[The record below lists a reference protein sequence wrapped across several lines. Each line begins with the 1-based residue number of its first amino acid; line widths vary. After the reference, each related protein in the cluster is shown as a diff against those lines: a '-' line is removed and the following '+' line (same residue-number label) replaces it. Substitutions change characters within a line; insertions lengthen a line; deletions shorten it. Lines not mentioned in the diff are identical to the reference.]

1 VVDIVEDIAWHLDE
15 PFGDTSAIPT
25 YMVSKLAARHVKVVL
40 SGDGGDELFAGYD
53 KYTVEARRR
62 AFRLPARARRIVGTV
77 AALLPPG
84 AKGRNFLRNL
94 ALAGPQRYLDEST
107 LFRRDDKERLFL
119 PEVLGRMAEGDPWS
133 EELGYLA
140 RAGGHWLSAARYMD
154 MKAYLPLD
162 ILTKVDRMSMAHS
175 LEAREPLLDHRLVE
189 FAATIPPEM
198 MLRRGTTKW
207 IFKEAMRGIL
217 PDDIIDRRKHGFAVP
232 LGRWF
237 RGTLGGFVRDLLLTK
252 SSRERGIFNPAAI
265 ENLVRRHEEGRQLDL
280 EVWTLI
286 SFELWCRAFV
296 DARPR
301 RQREV
306 ACVSL

>member
-1 VVDIVEDIAWHLDE
+1 
-15 PFGDTSAIPT
+15 
-25 YMVSKLAARHVKVVL
+25 
-40 SGDGGDELFAGYD
+40 
-53 KYTVEARRR
+53 
-62 AFRLPARARRIVGTV
+62 
-77 AALLPPG
+77 
-84 AKGRNFLRNL
+84 
-94 ALAGPQRYLDEST
+94 
-107 LFRRDDKERLFL
+107 
-119 PEVLGRMAEGDPWS
+119 
-133 EELGYLA
+133 
-140 RAGGHWLSAARYMD
+140 MD

-198 MLRRGTTKW
+198 LLRGGTTKW

-217 PDDIIDRRKHGFAVP
+217 PDDIIDRRKQGFAVP

-237 RGTLGGFVRDLLLTK
+237 RGKLGGFVRDLLLTK
-252 SSRERGIFNPAAI
+252 RSRERGIFNPSEI
-265 ENLVRRHEEGRQLDL
+265 EGLVQRHEEGRPLDL
-280 EVWTLI
+280 HIWTLL

-306 ACVSL
+306 ACASL